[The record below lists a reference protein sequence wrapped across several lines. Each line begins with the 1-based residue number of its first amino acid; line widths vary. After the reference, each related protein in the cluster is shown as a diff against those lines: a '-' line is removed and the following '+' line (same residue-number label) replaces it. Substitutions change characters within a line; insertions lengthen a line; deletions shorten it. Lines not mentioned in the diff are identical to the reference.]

1 MNPFGQ
7 KFDSENVY
15 ATSDSHAFHKNYVR
29 GISEWENKERCLDF
43 NTMDEYMVTLVK
55 SFNDTVPADGI
66 LFHMGDFSFGYKE
79 RIPEFRAAINC
90 KNIHLI
96 LGNHDYHI
104 RKDPELQDLFSSVQD
119 YSEIYVKSPSGT
131 KQCILF
137 HYPMKVWN
145 NCHRINYAL
154 TGHSHGS
161 LPYEDHELGID
172 LGWNIW
178 RKPLRFDEIQKIM
191 KSKKWKAKDH
201 HIEGTRSP

>member
-7 KFDSENVY
+7 KFDADNVF
-15 ATSDSHAFHKNYVR
+15 AMSDSHAFHKNYVR
-29 GISEWENKERCLDF
+29 GTSAWEDKSRCLDF
-43 NTMDEYMVTLVK
+43 DTIEEFTEVLVK
-55 SFNDTVPADGI
+55 SINDTVPYDGI
-66 LFHMGDFSFGYKE
+66 LFHMGDFSFGGKDHVKKFRD
-79 RIPEFRAAINC
+79 RIVC

-96 LGNHDYHI
+96 FGNHDYHI
-104 RKDPELQDLFSSVQD
+104 RKDPELQKLFSSVQD
-119 YSEIYVKSPSGT
+119 YSEIYVNSPSGN

-145 NCHRINYAL
+145 NSHRVNYAW

-178 RKPLRFDEIQKIM
+178 KKPLSFWEIKTIM
-191 KSKKWKAKDH
+191 DKKKWKQKDH
-201 HIEGTRSP
+201 HGPKTQ